1 MQSDETCVPTVP
13 GAWYRK
19 CDTPCRRDT
28 WRGRQARA
36 DRAPTSQ
43 KSSSANGSFGPA
55 CTGRVGLQ
63 TTAERAGP
71 ASLADGVIVIDNAA
85 EKSASIIAPRGHC
98 YSPAATTS
106 GGNLG
111 NIFGRQVVSVIERCL
126 TIRSVP
132 IMDQQ
137 RDREQL
143 ETMLEQCRRLSGAA
157 SDPAT
162 SIRLA
167 KLIEELEHSL
177 REAVYSPE

>member
-1 MQSDETCVPTVP
+1 VPTVP
-13 GAWYRK
+13 GAWYRE
-19 CDTPCRRDT
+19 CDTPCRRDHGAGAK
-28 WRGRQARA
+28 RGLIGRRQVRNTAAPMAPWAR
-36 DRAPTSQ
+36 
-43 KSSSANGSFGPA
+43 PA
-55 CTGRVGLQ
+55 QVGVGLQ